1 MPQKRSTQS
10 YIDDTKLITSFQ
22 LKDNLDAITDL
33 RDDLFK
39 IEEWCSNNLLL
50 LNPGKTKLMIFGSRQ
65 MRAKLQFHS
74 LPFMGKDIIPSD
86 TAKDLGVI
94 LDSNLTYDEHI
105 IKTASSCMSHLGQIN
120 RVKHVFDKRTLL
132 MIINSLVFSTYL
144 YT

>member
-1 MPQKRSTQS
+1 VYLKGAFWAHYYLAYTRTIFPQCHRNAALRVTF
-10 YIDDTKLITSFQ
+10 IDDTKLITSFQ

-39 IEEWCSNNLLL
+39 IGEWCSNNLLL

-65 MRAKLQFHS
+65 MCAKLQFHS

-94 LDSNLTYDEHI
+94 LI
-105 IKTASSCMSHLGQIN
+105 
-120 RVKHVFDKRTLL
+120 
-132 MIINSLVFSTYL
+132 
-144 YT
+144 